1 MPVMC
6 NGLWSRE
13 LSAGRGFRRGR
24 GFCNSRVRE
33 RSGTGKVR
41 IPAVVVEIAG
51 REGIVP
57 L

>member
-6 NGLWSRE
+6 NGLWRRE

-33 RSGTGKVR
+33 RSGPGKVR